1 MAKDKNIIIKLEH
14 VNKKFGEK
22 EALKDVTFNV
32 SKGEILGFLGPSGA
46 GKTTLIKIL
55 TGQIPSDLGIAEVFG
70 KECIR
75 LKDADYER
83 IGMVLDDSG
92 VYERLTC
99 FDNILFFADLHNISR
114 QEVHDV
120 FDKVDLADAKWEKA
134 GNLSKGMRQRLV
146 IARAILHKPELI
158 FLDEPTSG
166 LDPLTAQKVH
176 KLLFELRE
184 QGTTIFLTTH
194 NMEEATKLC
203 DHVALLNEGVIVEYG
218 VPEELC
224 RQYNEKNEVELLLKS
239 GNTVRYLNNNE
250 CADKVADH
258 FRKNEVVSIHSSEPN
273 LETVFISLTGRKLI

>member
-1 MAKDKNIIIKLEH
+1 MNKNKDVVIKLEH
-14 VNKKFGEK
+14 INKKFGEK

-32 SKGEILGFLGPSGA
+32 KKGEILGFLGPSGA

-55 TGQIPSDLGIAEVFG
+55 TGQITSDLGIAEVFG
-70 KECIR
+70 KECIK
-75 LKDADYER
+75 LQNEDYEK

-99 FDNILFFADLHNISR
+99 FDNILLFADIYGMSR
-114 QEVHDV
+114 QDVHDI
-120 FDKVDLADAKWEKA
+120 FDKVDLADDKWEKA

-146 IARAILHKPELI
+146 IARAILHQPELL

-166 LDPLTAQKVH
+166 LDPLTSQKIH
-176 KLLFELRE
+176 NLLFELRE
-184 QGTTIFLTTH
+184 KGTTIFLTTH

-224 RQYNEKNEVELLLKS
+224 RKYNDKNEVKMLLKS
-239 GNTVRYLNNNE
+239 GKEVIYQNNGE
-250 CADKVADH
+250 CADKIADH
-258 FRKNEVVSIHSSEPN
+258 FRNNEVVSIHSSEPT

>member
-1 MAKDKNIIIKLEH
+1 MAKNNDIMIKLEH
-14 VNKKFGEK
+14 INKKFGEK
-22 EALKDVTFNV
+22 EALKDVTFSV
-32 SKGEILGFLGPSGA
+32 KKGEILGFLGPSGA

-55 TGQIPSDLGIAEVFG
+55 TGQITSDLGIAEVFG
-70 KECIR
+70 KEAIK
-75 LKDADYER
+75 LQNEDYEKL
-83 IGMVLDDSG
+83 GMVLDDSG

-99 FDNILFFADLHNISR
+99 FDNILFFADIHGISR

-166 LDPLTAQKVH
+166 LDPLTSQKIH
-176 KLLFELRE
+176 NLLFELKE

-194 NMEEATKLC
+194 NMEEATRLC

-224 RQYNEKNEVELLLKS
+224 RKYNDKNEVTILLKS
-239 GNTVRYLNNNE
+239 NEKVTYLNNNE
-250 CADKVADH
+250 NANKIYEH
-258 FRKNEVVSIHSSEPN
+258 FKNNEVVSIHSSEPT

>member
-1 MAKDKNIIIKLEH
+1 MNKNKDVVIKLEH
-14 VNKKFGEK
+14 INKKFGEK

-32 SKGEILGFLGPSGA
+32 KKGEILGFLGPSGA

-55 TGQIPSDLGIAEVFG
+55 TGQITSDLGIAEVFG
-70 KECIR
+70 KECIK
-75 LKDADYER
+75 LQNEDYEK

-99 FDNILFFADLHNISR
+99 FDNILLFADIYGMSR
-114 QEVHDV
+114 QDVHDI
-120 FDKVDLADAKWEKA
+120 FDKVDLADDKWEKA

-146 IARAILHKPELI
+146 IARSILHQPELL

-166 LDPLTAQKVH
+166 LDPLTSQKIH
-176 KLLFELRE
+176 NLLFELKE
-184 QGTTIFLTTH
+184 KGTTIFLTTH

-218 VPEELC
+218 VPDELC
-224 RQYNEKNEVELLLKS
+224 RKYNDKNEVKMLLKS
-239 GNTVRYLNNNE
+239 GEEVIYQNNSE
-250 CADKVADH
+250 CADKIADH
-258 FRKNEVVSIHSSEPN
+258 FRNNEVVSIHSSEPT

>member
-1 MAKDKNIIIKLEH
+1 
-14 VNKKFGEK
+14 
-22 EALKDVTFNV
+22 
-32 SKGEILGFLGPSGA
+32 
-46 GKTTLIKIL
+46 
-55 TGQIPSDLGIAEVFG
+55 
-70 KECIR
+70 
-75 LKDADYER
+75 
-83 IGMVLDDSG
+83 MVLDDSG

-239 GNTVRYLNNNE
+239 GNTVRYLNNSE

>member
-1 MAKDKNIIIKLEH
+1 MAKNNDIIIKLEH
-14 VNKKFGEK
+14 INKKFGEK
-22 EALKDVTFNV
+22 EALKDVTFSV
-32 SKGEILGFLGPSGA
+32 KKGEILGFLGPSGA

-55 TGQIPSDLGIAEVFG
+55 TGQITSDLGIAEVFG
-70 KECIR
+70 KEAIK
-75 LKDADYER
+75 LQNEDYEKL
-83 IGMVLDDSG
+83 GMVLDDSG

-99 FDNILFFADLHNISR
+99 FDNILFFADIHGISR

-166 LDPLTAQKVH
+166 LDPLTSQKIH
-176 KLLFELRE
+176 SLLFELKE

-194 NMEEATKLC
+194 NMEEATRLC
-203 DHVALLNEGVIVEYG
+203 DHVALLNEGIIVEYG

-224 RQYNEKNEVELLLKS
+224 RKYNETNEVTILLKS
-239 GNTVRYLNNNE
+239 NEKVTYLNNSEYANKIYE
-250 CADKVADH
+250 H
-258 FRKNEVVSIHSSEPN
+258 FKNNEVVSIHSSEPT